1 LTRSRQLAKMLV
13 PAKMSFTTGILG
25 DPLQAPNR
33 FVTMNSQWTRFF
45 TPFAAAVAV
54 LSFVEQGIA
63 LEISGHRGASHDAPE
78 NTLAAVNLAWK
89 RGADSVEIDIYLSK
103 DGHIVAIHDATTKR
117 YGGPDRKVADQ
128 TLAELKSLDVGRWK
142 DQKFT
147 GERIPTLLE
156 VLATIPPGKR
166 LFIEIKAGAEI
177 IPELKRV
184 LKQSGRKPAEA
195 ALIGFSYK
203 TMTAAKRVLPQHTA
217 YWIVSVKRNKQ
228 TGVWSPAIDEM
239 IEKTKAA
246 KLDGLDLGNAPAVI
260 DREYVQRVKRAGLG
274 LYVWTVND
282 KNEAR
287 RLRDAGVDGITTD
300 RPGWLRKS
308 LAEEQF
314 QIDVE
319 QSASICQ
326 HDPGSHPA
334 NVPFLAKETASAG
347 AIP

>member
-1 LTRSRQLAKMLV
+1 MMLSVGTRFSTDLHR
-13 PAKMSFTTGILG
+13 G
-25 DPLQAPNR
+25 PLQDQNR
-33 FVTMNSQWTRFF
+33 FMTMKSRWTPLL
-45 TPFAAAVAV
+45 TLFAAIFAV
-54 LSFVEQGIA
+54 LSFVEQGVA
-63 LEISGHRGASHDAPE
+63 LEITGHRGASHDAPE

-103 DGHIVAIHDATTKR
+103 DGHIVAIHDPTTKR
-117 YGGPDRKVADQ
+117 YGGPNRKVADQ

-142 DQKFT
+142 DKKFT
-147 GERIPTLLE
+147 GERVPTLSE

-217 YWIVSVKRNKQ
+217 YWIVSVKRDKQ

-239 IEKTKAA
+239 IVKTKAA
-246 KLDGLDLGNAPAVI
+246 NLDGLDLGNAPAVI
-260 DREYVQRVKRAGLG
+260 DRKYVQRVKQASLG

-287 RLRDAGVDGITTD
+287 RLRDAGIDGITTD

-308 LAEEQF
+308 LAEEQNR
-314 QIDVE
+314 IDME
-319 QSASICQ
+319 QTAGICQ
-326 HDPGSHPA
+326 DNERGDRA
-334 NVPFLAKETASAG
+334 NVPIPAAATTSAG
-347 AIP
+347 VIP

>member
-1 LTRSRQLAKMLV
+1 
-13 PAKMSFTTGILG
+13 
-25 DPLQAPNR
+25 
-33 FVTMNSQWTRFF
+33 MNSQWTRCF
-45 TPFAAAVAV
+45 TPFAAVVAI

-63 LEISGHRGASHDAPE
+63 LEITGHRGASHDAPE

-103 DGHIVAIHDATTKR
+103 DGHIVAIHDPTTKR

-128 TLAELKSLDVGRWK
+128 TLAELKAIDVGRWK
-142 DQKFT
+142 DKKFT

-156 VLATIPPGKR
+156 VLATIPAGKR
-166 LFIEIKAGAEI
+166 LFIEIKAGVEI

-184 LKQSGRKPAEA
+184 LKQSGRKAAEA
-195 ALIGFSYK
+195 ALIGFSYQ
-203 TMTAAKRVLPQHTA
+203 TMTAVKRILPQHTA
-217 YWIVSVKRNKQ
+217 YWIVRVKRDKQ
-228 TGVWSPAIDEM
+228 TGVWSPAIDEL

-260 DREYVQRVKRAGLG
+260 DREYVRRVKRAGLG
-274 LYVWTVND
+274 VFVWTVND

-308 LAEEQF
+308 LAKKQIR
-314 QIDVE
+314 IDVE
-319 QSASICQ
+319 QSAGICQ
-326 HDPGSHPA
+326 HNERGRRANGPGPA
-334 NVPFLAKETASAG
+334 TETASAG